1 MLAFRTDEFGTGQA
15 GYVAVTCLI
24 AILAT
29 LSLLPLG
36 TGGRPPAG
44 GGVIAGWLLAGF
56 VLLETLPWTR
66 HVFNLGVP
74 HKGTVALVAMG
85 LAIALVIAAAAM
97 RWRGDEQ
104 AATDTVS

>member
-1 MLAFRTDEFGTGQA
+1 
-15 GYVAVTCLI
+15 
-24 AILAT
+24 
-29 LSLLPLG
+29 
-36 TGGRPPAG
+36 
-44 GGVIAGWLLAGF
+44 
-56 VLLETLPWTR
+56 
-66 HVFNLGVP
+66 VFNLGVP